1 MALEVTHQNRSADLT
16 VLQTSS
22 APPDRHVEAI
32 KADIRN
38 LLSLCMQGTPDRLPP
53 AEALAEAIALEQL
66 SQEIFALPPREGQLL

>member
-22 APPDRHVEAI
+22 APPDRYVEAI

-38 LLSLCMQGTPDRLPP
+38 LLSLYMQGTPDRLPP